1 MAFDLLKKGGVALCF
16 FATGLIGYLIGD
28 YRGEIELQNVQ
39 LQAAVLRAQQGRQ
52 AYEKLVDVQDS
63 LAAARADRAR
73 ADHEYA
79 ERVRELDADRK
90 RQASA
95 AQCRDERAA
104 VARCE
109 GLLKKGIGLLGEGR
123 ALLQRNADLHDAV
136 IRLLE

>member
-1 MAFDLLKKGGVALCF
+1 MAWQQV
-16 FATGLIGYLIGD
+16 ATGAAVLAAGVVGFLIGD
-28 YRGEIELQNVQ
+28 YRGEIELQGVQ

-52 AYEKLVDVQDS
+52 AYEKLVDVQDA
-63 LAAARADRAR
+63 LDAARADRAR

-79 ERVRELDADRK
+79 ERVRKLDADRK

-109 GLLKKGIGLLGEGR
+109 GLLREGVGLLGEGR
-123 ALLQRNADLHDAV
+123 GLLQRNADLHDALIGLV
-136 IRLLE
+136 K